1 MNTSK
6 VLPFNDWFKI
16 YERAERDFDK
26 TQMIIESERL
36 TYFTKLFEASVPQ
49 TGVSVPGELTV
60 EKGQVPGK
68 GLDVYVDSFGD
79 TLSITA
85 AENGLINEKAI
96 RLSQLIPNLAANFS
110 GSFKKATAANYKLDI
125 FKLVIAGIG
134 NSTNNK
140 NLADTLIADP
150 SLLTSLGINVN
161 YDTEFS
167 VPAKDGKTLINK
179 AFYSN
184 GTFKEDAPLKGA
196 TASTS
201 NVCAYLNTVN
211 LINWSIGN
219 FRQYAKL
226 TGEKYGISAD
236 GSTPVLNLTGWYGSG
251 TIEDF
256 TKVESDK
263 LYLFTNS
270 KTEGEPP
277 ANQPASQPTTP
288 SAGKGVWV
296 NFAPD
301 NYSYDDDG
309 EDVTGEDS
317 KAIKQLIKQ
326 ISAELGENGTITK
339 MKLNWT
345 GPTMYQGTKLTG
357 TGTGVSGSAPDYSKY
372 LPDTYLKD
380 KSPAAGQWLNY
391 FRAYQIADNLE
402 DILGP
407 RIKKGGIDFT
417 WNLADLESTKDSNLT
432 YSIVSK
438 ADSSTALQDT
448 TTFSSITKGTT
459 TLSSTG
465 KPSNIETTKIY
476 RYVITFDAGSIDK
489 NIDSKVKK
497 AIGIGTSTYS
507 YDSVEAGY
515 SVKYKGLVDKK
526 ISDKVVKTGTI
537 ISKGED
543 GITLKDDV
551 SKNLITIKR
560 ERYISGEK
568 VRRGDASSGF

>member
-1 MNTSK
+1 MNSSK

-26 TQMIIESERL
+26 TQMLIESERL
-36 TYFTKLFEASVPQ
+36 THFTKLFEASIPQ
-49 TGVSVPGELTV
+49 TGISIPGELTV
-60 EKGQVPGK
+60 EKGQTPGK
-68 GLDVYVDSFGD
+68 GLDTYVDSFGD

-85 AENGLINEKAI
+85 AENGLIYEKAI
-96 RLSQLIPNLAANFS
+96 RLSQLVPNLAANFS
-110 GSFKKATAANYKLDI
+110 GSFTKATAANYKLDI

-150 SLLTSLGINVN
+150 SLLTSLGISVN

-167 VPAKDGKTLINK
+167 VPAKDGKALIIK
-179 AFYSN
+179 AFNSG
-184 GTFKEDAPLKGA
+184 GTFKEDAPGKGA
-196 TASTS
+196 TASTF

-219 FRQYAKL
+219 FKQYVKL
-226 TGEKYGISAD
+226 TGENYAMSPD
-236 GSTPVLNLTGWYGSG
+236 GTVPVLNLSS

-256 TKVESDK
+256 TKVESDQ
-263 LYLFTNS
+263 LYLFTNA

-277 ANQPASQPTTP
+277 ANQPISQSTTP

-301 NYSYDDDG
+301 NYMDDDDG
-309 EDVTGEDS
+309 NTATDESST
-317 KAIKQLIKQ
+317 AIKQLIKQ

-345 GPTMYQGTKLTG
+345 GPTTYQGTKLTG

-372 LPDTYLKD
+372 DADTYLKD

-391 FRAYQIADNLE
+391 FRAWQIADNLE

-448 TTFSSITKGTT
+448 TTFSSITKGTA

-465 KPSNIETTKIY
+465 KPANIETTKIY

-489 NIDSKVKK
+489 NIDSKLKK
-497 AIGIGTSTYS
+497 VIGVGKSTYS
-507 YDSVEAGY
+507 YDSVEAGDII
-515 SVKYKGLVDKK
+515 KYKGLVDKK
-526 ISDKVVKTGTI
+526 ISDKVVKTGTV
-537 ISKGED
+537 ISKDED
-543 GITLKDDV
+543 GITLKDDI
-551 SKNLITIKR
+551 SKNLIVIKR

-568 VRRGDASSGF
+568 VRRDDASTGF

>member
-1 MNTSK
+1 MNSSK

-26 TQMIIESERL
+26 TQMLIESERL
-36 TYFTKLFEASVPQ
+36 THFTKLFEANVPQ
-49 TGVSVPGELTV
+49 TGISIPGELTV
-60 EKGQVPGK
+60 EKGQSVGA
-68 GLDVYVDSFGD
+68 GLVAYIDSFGD

-85 AENGLINEKAI
+85 AENGLIYEKAI
-96 RLSQLIPNLAANFS
+96 RLSQLVPNLAASFG
-110 GSFKKATAANYKLDI
+110 GSFKKVAAAYYKLDI

-134 NSTNNK
+134 NSTNNN
-140 NLADTLIADP
+140 NLADTLITDP

-167 VPAKDGKTLINK
+167 VPAKDGKALINK
-179 AFYSN
+179 ALNSD
-184 GTFKEDAPLKGA
+184 GTFKEDAPSKGA
-196 TASTS
+196 TASTL

-219 FRQYAKL
+219 FKQYVKL

-236 GSTPVLNLTGWYGSG
+236 GSTPVLNLSGWYGSG

-256 TKVESDK
+256 TKVESDR

-277 ANQPASQPTTP
+277 ANQPTSQPTTP
-288 SAGKGVWV
+288 SAGKGVWI

-372 LPDTYLKD
+372 GPDTYLKD

-402 DILGP
+402 DYLGP

-417 WNLADLESTKDSNLT
+417 WNLADLDSTQDSNLT

-438 ADSSTALQDT
+438 ADSPTALQDT
-448 TTFSSITKGTT
+448 ATFSSITKGTA

-465 KPSNIETTKIY
+465 TSNNIETTKIY
-476 RYVITFDAGSIDK
+476 RYVITFDSGSIDK
-489 NIDSKVKK
+489 NIDSKLKK
-497 AIGIGTSTYS
+497 VIGVGKSTYS
-507 YDSVEAGY
+507 YDSVEAGDII
-515 SVKYKGLVDKK
+515 KYKGLVDKK
-526 ISDKVVKTGTI
+526 ISDKVVKTGTV
-537 ISKGED
+537 ISKDED
-543 GITLKDDV
+543 GITLKDDI
-551 SKNLITIKR
+551 SKNRIVIKR

-568 VRRGDASSGF
+568 VRRDDASTGF